1 MELCIA
7 VYVGKVFWIP
17 GGVMLVGGITG
28 GYLGAYVAQ
37 KMNPQ
42 HVRYFVIAV
51 GWGMSLYFFLRYGF

>member
-1 MELCIA
+1 
-7 VYVGKVFWIP
+7 
-17 GGVMLVGGITG
+17 MLVGGITG